1 MSSGRGFCFDVIAVP
16 NGMQLLVSLMAGSL
30 LTSSSGANRCKSSDR
45 SPLSRQRGFYGF
57 FLKRK
62 PEGMLNAGSYFLAAF
77 FAGAFLAAGA
87 ASGAGVAAGFGVAP
101 VMSTSSTVKIRA
113 E

>member
-1 MSSGRGFCFDVIAVP
+1 MFL
-16 NGMQLLVSLMAGSL
+16 LLVVARSLTCCVDGVIVGELAHQQAQQPHNNGCSWHPA
-30 LTSSSGANRCKSSDR
+30 TIK
-45 SPLSRQRGFYGF
+45 RGFYGF